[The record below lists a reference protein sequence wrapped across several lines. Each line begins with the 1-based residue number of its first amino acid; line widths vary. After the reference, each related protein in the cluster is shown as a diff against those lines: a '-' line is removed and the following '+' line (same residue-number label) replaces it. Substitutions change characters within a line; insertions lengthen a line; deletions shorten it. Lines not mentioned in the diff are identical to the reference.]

1 MNKLNLP
8 PFYVGQK
15 VIAVRSHSQ
24 GVFNKGDVF
33 TVTGVI
39 RKCCGW
45 NVSIGIPSTKPSW
58 HCGIC
63 DRSHHS
69 ETEWF
74 FSQRMFTTAQEKNFP
89 LMTFTQ
95 IKETEKEEILIL
107 N

>member
-15 VIAVRSHSQ
+15 VVAIKSHSQ
-24 GVFNKGDVF
+24 GIFKKGDVF
-33 TVTGVI
+33 KV
-39 RKCCGW
+39 KALMKPCCYW
-45 NVSIGIPSTKPSW
+45 VCDIGIENISDIMECNCGNEYKSSVWAIACHVLAPIQEAKP
-58 HCGIC
+58 
-63 DRSHHS
+63 
-69 ETEWF
+69 
-74 FSQRMFTTAQEKNFP
+74 P